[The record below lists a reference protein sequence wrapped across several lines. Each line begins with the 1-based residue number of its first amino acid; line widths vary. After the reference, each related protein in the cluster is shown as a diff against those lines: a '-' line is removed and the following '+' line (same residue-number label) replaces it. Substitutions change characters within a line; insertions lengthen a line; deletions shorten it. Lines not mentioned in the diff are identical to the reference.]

1 MAFAQSTYIAIN
13 NVPISIAGSGLI
25 QALSTLNPNGTGFNV
40 TSATETQGV
49 GTPAVA
55 TAQNN
60 AQVGLLFGDAG
71 TSPISIGLN
80 GSVLAAQFANTTAS
94 ATAADSN
101 ATAQAT
107 NGFALSGNTNGGGF
121 VGSGPIGGGIIYL
134 GNNGTVA
141 GDNTPGQLAIG
152 GSSAINVFVDNGVR
166 STATTTTGNAL
177 ANADPGNAYGIYD
190 TSIKVGGVAGQANL
204 VNVQLDGVTNA
215 SASTTTGNATA
226 RAGLDDFARN
236 QYAGILHSGF
246 VGPAANSG
254 GLEPL
259 VLSFG
264 AGNTTIRSEVGVPA
278 SPGAA
283 LVQIGATANTVSG
296 AANATAQA
304 DLLGGIYQ
312 NGVADFGGPPT
323 SASGLQIL
331 IGQVGTVSG
340 KAHGETNA
348 TAGSVNG
355 DADALATVDE
365 TVGIGDEGVLRGF
378 ANPVLNAGSAIK
390 IGQDGNI
397 AAGGAVTS
405 NATASSVTTGG
416 ADVTATTDNT
426 FVIGLAL
433 GGINGPAG
441 TGPGVSIG
449 GNGSF
454 TLYADNTQN
463 ANASATNT
471 SNADPLASAG
481 FQDQTFGA
489 YLTNIV
495 VGQNVNVFQTTGQLD
510 VDATAAAVNGI
521 ATASSGVQSNTA
533 GLKDS
538 SLTVGLNAN
547 NAYVPAFPPA
557 DPYTTA
563 FNPGPISAFTQ
574 SEISSSATVTG
585 VTGDAATATS
595 GAGSSSIAIDNSPI
609 SVGLNGR
616 VDAADLSQLGAT
628 ASSNSGAAS
637 ARVGNSTGANQYYL
651 SSGVYNSDITIGTGS
666 LTPGAGKIASGVTG
680 TSFVNAGASATSN
693 GTDPFLPGPPI
704 TGDNADAEVKLLST
718 GISLGV
724 DPNNFFGNQDGI
736 NPPDASVVNNIKIG
750 LEGDVSGVSQT
761 VGSSSASSNAGN
773 AGATASLL
781 GAGIDLEGRSTILI
795 GSKGDISGQAI
806 LGSFTAP
813 GTPYGVSATASSGD
827 ASAGL
832 LVGLAG
838 IDGNGAATTQLT
850 AGSNTGDVF
859 GAAAGLGR
867 TTATSLTGDATATT
881 NGLGLAGITD
891 SNVTAGLVTT
901 NNLVSGDAFGR
912 FSTTATANNGNANA
926 VGDIDAF
933 GLSGGGAAGN
943 KITVNGN
950 VSGTAFLENIVTA
963 NSTSGTATAT
973 ATSNVIGIDNYSIN
987 LIGSGIVN
995 ASAGGITQ
1003 SIVNN

>member
-80 GSVLAAQFANTTAS
+80 GSVLAAQYANTTAS

-107 NGFALSGNTNGGGF
+107 NGFALSGNTNGGAF
-121 VGSGPIGGGIIYL
+121 IGSGPIGGGIIYL

-215 SASTTTGNATA
+215 SATTTTGSATA

-246 VGPAANSG
+246 SGAAGNSG

-278 SPGAA
+278 TPGAA

-312 NGVADFGGPPT
+312 NGVATFGGPPT

-355 DADALATVDE
+355 DADALASVDE
-365 TVGIGDEGVLRGF
+365 TVGIGDESVLRGF
-378 ANPVLNAGSAIK
+378 ANPVPNAGSAIK

-433 GGINGPAG
+433 GGINGPAVPG
-441 TGPGVSIG
+441 PVVAGPGVSIG

-495 VGQNVNVFQTTGQLD
+495 VGQNINVFQTTGQLD

-538 SLTVGLNAN
+538 SLTVGLNAD
-547 NAYVPAFPPA
+547 NAYVPAFPRLTP
-557 DPYTTA
+557 TRRL
-563 FNPGPISAFTQ
+563 
-574 SEISSSATVTG
+574 
-585 VTGDAATATS
+585 
-595 GAGSSSIAIDNSPI
+595 SIQ
-609 SVGLNGR
+609 VR
-616 VDAADLSQLGAT
+616 SQL
-628 ASSNSGAAS
+628 SP
-637 ARVGNSTGANQYYL
+637 
-651 SSGVYNSDITIGTGS
+651 S
-666 LTPGAGKIASGVTG
+666 LRSH
-680 TSFVNAGASATSN
+680 
-693 GTDPFLPGPPI
+693 PP
-704 TGDNADAEVKLLST
+704 
-718 GISLGV
+718 
-724 DPNNFFGNQDGI
+724 
-736 NPPDASVVNNIKIG
+736 PP
-750 LEGDVSGVSQT
+750 
-761 VGSSSASSNAGN
+761 
-773 AGATASLL
+773 
-781 GAGIDLEGRSTILI
+781 
-795 GSKGDISGQAI
+795 
-806 LGSFTAP
+806 
-813 GTPYGVSATASSGD
+813 
-827 ASAGL
+827 
-832 LVGLAG
+832 
-838 IDGNGAATTQLT
+838 
-850 AGSNTGDVF
+850 
-859 GAAAGLGR
+859 
-867 TTATSLTGDATATT
+867 
-881 NGLGLAGITD
+881 
-891 SNVTAGLVTT
+891 
-901 NNLVSGDAFGR
+901 
-912 FSTTATANNGNANA
+912 
-926 VGDIDAF
+926 
-933 GLSGGGAAGN
+933 
-943 KITVNGN
+943 
-950 VSGTAFLENIVTA
+950 
-963 NSTSGTATAT
+963 
-973 ATSNVIGIDNYSIN
+973 
-987 LIGSGIVN
+987 
-995 ASAGGITQ
+995 
-1003 SIVNN
+1003 